1 MALSHSLYDR
11 LLFLFENTLPN
22 GAATIAAYQVISELV
37 VAYFVRSEVQEHKNI
52 MQTASL

>member
-22 GAATIAAYQVISELV
+22 GAATIAAYQVVSELV
-37 VAYFVRSEVQEHKNI
+37 VAYFVRSEVQEHKNV
-52 MQTASL
+52 MQTAGL